1 MTPHSSVG
9 SRRPSVVGF
18 STSPRALIHDF
29 SAAATTRPGVLSHVS
44 GGSGYEGD
52 GVASA
57 EGMVTAGVY
66 AHEISPDI
74 DLSFENPKAF
84 F

>member
-1 MTPHSSVG
+1 MTPHSSLG

-18 STSPRALIHDF
+18 STSPRVLIHDF

-44 GGSGYEGD
+44 GGSGYEDD

-66 AHEISPDI
+66 AQEIPPDMN
-74 DLSFENPKAF
+74 LSFENPKAF